1 MFKKTSIRFVIIG
14 IILVLA
20 AYSLYW
26 SGAYHFLSEEKKE
39 SLRESGELAA
49 IKEKILHLGLDL
61 QGGIHVVME
70 VDVPKLFLSLA
81 TNKTNDF
88 EATIETARKESEA
101 TDRDF
106 VDVFAEQVAKNNI
119 KLVRHY
125 SELGFENDKIISE
138 LRDEA
143 KDATNRAMAVIRN
156 RVDQYGVSEP
166 NIQQSGKYRIIV
178 QLAGVEDPE
187 RAKRL
192 IQKTAL
198 LELILMK
205 DPQVTQAFVESV
217 DDYLKTGNIDL
228 AKIDTTIEESDSTV
242 EESDT
247 SVAISEAKNKSVKID
262 ELLGTQREEQD
273 TSEDGD
279 LLVDESLYQE
289 KPFSSLLR
297 FMGNMIV
304 VPEENVYAVRK
315 ILADSNVVK
324 LLPFNSQLLWG
335 AKPITRTLD
344 EGGSRDFYNLYHLE
358 KEAGLQGK
366 YIVKASATLGSGQN
380 SGQPIINFTLN
391 NEGARK
397 FSRLTGAN
405 IDKRLAIVLDNKVYM
420 VPRINSKIP
429 NGQSIIEG
437 FSSLSEAKDIA
448 IVLRAGAL
456 PAPIRTMEER
466 TVGPTLGKDSVVLGT
481 RLGIIGFLIVIVFMA
496 FYYKGSGLLAD
507 VALLLNLFLVMAVL
521 AYFRATLTLPGI
533 AGLILTIGI
542 AVDNNVLI
550 FERIREE
557 LDKGKTVKS
566 AIDSGYGRAFIT
578 ILDANLTTILSALI
592 LMQFGTGPVKGFAV
606 TLFWGVVASFFT
618 AVFFTRT
625 IFNYRTERKVIEK
638 LSI

>member
-14 IILVLA
+14 IVLVLA

-26 SGAYHFLSEEKKE
+26 SAAYYSFSEEKKE
-39 SLRESGELAA
+39 SLRESGEMAN
-49 IKEKILHLGLDL
+49 INEKILHLGLDL

-81 TNKTNDF
+81 TNVTN
-88 EATIETARKESEA
+88 ELEKTIEDAAVESKENEQ
-101 TDRDF
+101 DY
-106 VDVFAEQVAKNNI
+106 VDVFQKHVEKNKL

-125 SELGFENDKIISE
+125 SELGFENDKIIE
-138 LRDEA
+138 KLRDES
-143 KDATNRAMAVIRN
+143 KDATNRAIAVIRN

-166 NIQQSGKYRIIV
+166 NIQKSGKYRIIV
-178 QLAGVEDPE
+178 QLAGVQDPE
-187 RAKRL
+187 RAKKL
-192 IQKTAL
+192 IQQTAL

-205 DPQVTQAFVESV
+205 DARVTQSFIESV
-217 DDYLKTGNIDL
+217 DDYLKTGNVEL
-228 AKIDTTIEESDSTV
+228 AQADTSETQDTT
-242 EESDT
+242 
-247 SVAISEAKNKSVKID
+247 VAVTEAKNKTVKVD
-262 ELLGTQREEQD
+262 ELLGTEDESAD

-279 LLVDESLYQE
+279 LLVDEALYQD

-297 FMGNMIV
+297 FMGDMVV
-304 VPEENVYAVRK
+304 VPKQNVYAVRK

-335 AKPITRTLD
+335 AKPITRNLE
-344 EGGSRDFYNLYHLE
+344 EGGTRDFYNLYHLE

-366 YIVKASATLGSGQN
+366 YIVKASATIGSGQN

-397 FSRLTGAN
+397 FSRLTGAH
-405 IDKRLAIVLDNKVYM
+405 IDERLAIVLDSKVYM

-437 FSSLSEAKDIA
+437 FSDLTEAKDIA

-456 PAPIRTMEER
+456 PAPIKIMEER
-466 TVGPTLGKDSVVLGT
+466 LVGPTLGRDSVRLGT
-481 RLGIIGFLIVIVFMA
+481 KLGTIGFLIVIIFMVI
-496 FYYKGSGLLAD
+496 YYKRSGLLAD
-507 VALLLNLFLVMAVL
+507 TALLLNLFLIMAVL

-578 ILDANLTTILSALI
+578 ILDANLTTIFSALI

-625 IFNYRTERKVIEK
+625 VYNFRTDKKVLEK

>member
-26 SGAYHFLSEEKKE
+26 SGAYYFFSEEKKE

-81 TNKTNDF
+81 TNVTNEF
-88 EATIETARKESEA
+88 EGTIEAARKESEA
-101 TDRDF
+101 TDQDF
-106 VDVFAEQVAKNNI
+106 VDVFANHVAKNNL

-125 SELGFENDKIISE
+125 SELGFENENIISK
-138 LRDEA
+138 LREEA

-166 NIQQSGKYRIIV
+166 NIQKAGKYRIIV

-205 DPQVTQAFVESV
+205 DPRVTQSFIESV
-217 DDYLKTGNIDL
+217 DEYMKTGNVEL
-228 AKIDTTIEESDSTV
+228 AKVDTTV

-247 SVAISEAKNKSVKID
+247 TIAINEAKNKSVKID
-262 ELLGTQREEQD
+262 ELLGTQDEEVQD

-279 LLVDESLYQE
+279 LLVDESIYKD

-304 VPEENVYAVRK
+304 VPEENEYAVKK

-335 AKPITRTLD
+335 AKAITRTLD
-344 EGGSRDFYNLYHLE
+344 EGGTRDFYNLYHLE

-366 YIVKASATLGSGQN
+366 YIVKAKASIGSGQN

-405 IDKRLAIVLDNKVYM
+405 INKRLAIVLDNKVYM

-429 NGQSIIEG
+429 NGQSVIEG
-437 FSSLSEAKDIA
+437 FSSLAEAKDIA

-456 PAPIRTMEER
+456 PAPIKIMEER
-466 TVGPTLGKDSVVLGT
+466 TVGPTLGRDSVETGT
-481 RLGIIGFLIVIVFMA
+481 KLGIIGFVIVIIFMG

-521 AYFRATLTLPGI
+521 AYLRATLTLPGI

-566 AIDSGYGRAFIT
+566 AIDSGYSRAFIT

-625 IFNYRTERKVIEK
+625 MFNYRTDKKVIEK

>member
-14 IILVLA
+14 IVLILA

-26 SGAYHFLSEEKKE
+26 SAAYYSYSEEKKE
-39 SLRESGELAA
+39 SLRESGEMTK

-70 VDVPKLFLSLA
+70 VDVPRLFESLA
-81 TNKTNDF
+81 SNKTDDF
-88 EATIETARKESEA
+88 QFALDAAKEKSLASEE
-101 TDRDF
+101 DF
-106 VDVFAEQVAKNNI
+106 VDLFEKHIEKNNI

-125 SELGFENDKIISE
+125 SELGYENDKIVE
-138 LRDEA
+138 KLRDES
-143 KDATNRAMAVIRN
+143 KDATNRAIAVIRN

-166 NIQQSGKYRIIV
+166 NIQKSGKYRILV
-178 QLAGVEDPE
+178 QLAGVQDPE
-187 RAKRL
+187 RAKQL
-192 IQKTAL
+192 IQRTAL

-205 DPQVTQAFVESV
+205 DPLITQSFLESV
-217 DDYLKTGNIDL
+217 DEYLKTGNVEIV
-228 AKIDTTIEESDSTV
+228 KPDTTEV
-242 EESDT
+242 QDT
-247 SVAISEAKNKSVKID
+247 TVAITEAKNKSVKID
-262 ELLGTQREEQD
+262 ELLGTTEEDTTREE
-273 TSEDGD
+273 G
-279 LLVDESLYQE
+279 LLVDEGIY
-289 KPFSSLLR
+289 KDRPFSSLLR
-297 FMGNMIV
+297 NNGNMIG
-304 VPEENVYAVRK
+304 VPEENVYAVKK
-315 ILADSNVVK
+315 ILADTNVVK
-324 LLPFNSQLLWG
+324 LLPFNSQILWD
-335 AKPITRTLD
+335 ANVSNVTD
-344 EGGSRDFYNLYHLE
+344 EEGKNRNLYTMYHLE

-366 YIVKASATLGSGQN
+366 YIVKANANIGSGQN
-380 SGQPIINFTLN
+380 TGQPVINFTLN

-405 IDKRLAIVLDNKVYM
+405 IDKRLAIVLDSKVYM
-420 VPRINSKIP
+420 IPKISTKIP

-437 FSSLSEAKDIA
+437 FSSLAEAKDIA

-456 PAPIRTMEER
+456 PAPIKILEER
-466 TVGPTLGKDSVVLGT
+466 TVGPSLGRDSVELGSK
-481 RLGIIGFLIVIVFMA
+481 LGMIGFILVIIFMA
-496 FYYKGSGLLAD
+496 IYYKGSGLLAD
-507 VALLLNLFLVMAVL
+507 VALFLNIFLVLAVL

-578 ILDANLTTILSALI
+578 ILDANLTTIFSALI

-618 AVFFTRT
+618 AVYFTHT
-625 IFNYRTERKVIEK
+625 IYNYITEKKVLEK
-638 LSI
+638 ISI

>member
-14 IILVLA
+14 IVLILA

-26 SGAYHFLSEEKKE
+26 SAAYYSYSEEKKE
-39 SLRESGELAA
+39 SLRESGELAK

-70 VDVPKLFLSLA
+70 VDVPKLFESLA
-81 TNKTNDF
+81 SNKTDDF
-88 EATIETARKESEA
+88 QAVIDAAKEESER
-101 TDRDF
+101 TEQDF
-106 VDVFAEQVAKNNI
+106 VDLFAKQVEMKKI

-125 SELGFENDKIISE
+125 SELGFENDKIISK
-138 LRDEA
+138 LRDES
-143 KDATNRAMAVIRN
+143 KDATNRAIAVIRN

-166 NIQQSGKYRIIV
+166 NIQKAGKYRILV
-178 QLAGVEDPE
+178 QLAGVQDPE
-187 RAKRL
+187 RAKQL

-198 LELILMK
+198 LELILLK
-205 DPQVTQAFVESV
+205 DPRVTQSFIESV
-217 DDYLKTGNIDL
+217 DEYLKTGNVEIAEL
-228 AKIDTTIEESDSTV
+228 DTT
-242 EESDT
+242 DT
-247 SVAISEAKNKSVKID
+247 QDTTVAITEAKNKSVKIN
-262 ELLGTQREEQD
+262 ELLGTEEAED
-273 TSEDGD
+273 STEESEG
-279 LLVDESLYQE
+279 LLVDEGMYQE

-297 FMGNMIV
+297 NYGNMV
-304 VPEENVYAVRK
+304 AVPEENVYAVKK
-315 ILADSNVVK
+315 ILADTNVVK
-324 LLPFNSQLLWG
+324 LLPFNSQILWDANPNVVTG
-335 AKPITRTLD
+335 QDGKTRTLHT
-344 EGGSRDFYNLYHLE
+344 LYHLN

-366 YIVKASATLGSGQN
+366 YIVNAKANIGSGTN
-380 SGQPIINFTLN
+380 TGQPVINFTLN

-405 IDKRLAIVLDNKVYM
+405 INKRLAIVLDSKVYM
-420 VPRINSKIP
+420 APRINSKIP
-429 NGQSIIEG
+429 NGQSVIEG
-437 FSSLSEAKDIA
+437 FNNLTEAKDIA

-466 TVGPTLGKDSVVLGT
+466 TVGPTLGRDSVELGT
-481 RLGIIGFLIVIVFMA
+481 KLGIIGFIIVIVFMA
-496 FYYKGSGLLAD
+496 IYYKRSGLLAD
-507 VALLLNLFLVMAVL
+507 VALLMNLFIVMAVL

-566 AIDSGYGRAFIT
+566 AIDSGYSSAFVT
-578 ILDANLTTILSALI
+578 ILDANLTTIFTALI

-606 TLFWGVVASFFT
+606 TLLWGVVASFFT

-625 IFNYRTERKVIEK
+625 IFNSRTDKKVLEK

>member
-14 IILVLA
+14 IVLILA

-26 SGAYHFLSEEKKE
+26 SAAYYSYSEEKKE
-39 SLRESGELAA
+39 SLRESGELAK

-70 VDVPKLFLSLA
+70 VDVPKLFESLA
-81 TNKTNDF
+81 SNKTDDF
-88 EATIETARKESEA
+88 QAAIDAAKEESER
-101 TDRDF
+101 TEQDF
-106 VDVFAEQVAKNNI
+106 VDLFAKQVEMKKI

-125 SELGFENDKIISE
+125 SELGFENDKIISK
-138 LRDEA
+138 LRDES
-143 KDATNRAMAVIRN
+143 KDATNRAIAVIRN

-166 NIQQSGKYRIIV
+166 NIQKAGKYRILV
-178 QLAGVEDPE
+178 QLAGVQDPE
-187 RAKRL
+187 RAKQL

-198 LELILMK
+198 LELILLK
-205 DPQVTQAFVESV
+205 DPRVTQSFIESV
-217 DDYLKTGNIDL
+217 DEYLKTGNVEIAEL
-228 AKIDTTIEESDSTV
+228 DTT
-242 EESDT
+242 DT
-247 SVAISEAKNKSVKID
+247 QDTTVAITEAKNKSVKIN
-262 ELLGTQREEQD
+262 ELLGTEEAED
-273 TSEDGD
+273 STEESEG
-279 LLVDESLYQE
+279 LLVDEGMYQE

-297 FMGNMIV
+297 NYGNMV
-304 VPEENVYAVRK
+304 AVPEENVYAVKK
-315 ILADSNVVK
+315 ILADTNVVK
-324 LLPFNSQLLWG
+324 LLPFNSQILWDANPNVVTG
-335 AKPITRTLD
+335 QDGKTRTLHT
-344 EGGSRDFYNLYHLE
+344 LYHLN

-366 YIVKASATLGSGQN
+366 YIVNAKANIGSGTN
-380 SGQPIINFTLN
+380 TGQPVINFTLN

-405 IDKRLAIVLDNKVYM
+405 INKRLAIVLDSKVYM
-420 VPRINSKIP
+420 APRINSKIP
-429 NGQSIIEG
+429 NGQSVIEG
-437 FSSLSEAKDIA
+437 FNNLTEAKDIA

-466 TVGPTLGKDSVVLGT
+466 TVGPTLGRDSVELGT
-481 RLGIIGFLIVIVFMA
+481 KLGIIGFIIVIVFMA
-496 FYYKGSGLLAD
+496 IYYKRSGLLAD
-507 VALLLNLFLVMAVL
+507 VALLMNLFIVMAVL

-566 AIDSGYGRAFIT
+566 AIDSGYSSAFVT
-578 ILDANLTTILSALI
+578 ILDANLTTIFTALI

-606 TLFWGVVASFFT
+606 TLLWGVVASFFT

-625 IFNYRTERKVIEK
+625 IFNSRTDKKVLEK

>member
-14 IILVLA
+14 IVLVLA

-26 SGAYHFLSEEKKE
+26 SAAYYSYSEEKKE
-39 SLRESGELAA
+39 SLRESGEMSK

-70 VDVPKLFLSLA
+70 VDVPELFLSLA
-81 TNKTNDF
+81 TNVTSDF
-88 EATIETARKESEA
+88 ERSIETAEKESLTGERNFI
-101 TDRDF
+101 DEF
-106 VDVFAEQVAKNNI
+106 EKNVEKNKI

-125 SELGFENDKIISE
+125 SELGFENDKIIQQ
-138 LRDEA
+138 LREEA
-143 KDATNRAMAVIRN
+143 KDATNRAIAVIRN

-166 NIQQSGKYRIIV
+166 NIQKSGKYRIIV
-178 QLAGVEDPE
+178 QLAGVQDPE
-187 RAKRL
+187 RAKEL

-205 DPQVTQAFVESV
+205 DPRVTQSFIESV
-217 DDYLKTGNIDL
+217 DEYLKTGDVDI
-228 AKIDTTIEESDSTV
+228 AEVDTTEESQDTTV
-242 EESDT
+242 AVE
-247 SVAISEAKNKSVKID
+247 EAKNKSVKVD
-262 ELLGTQREEQD
+262 ELLGTEEDKAD
-273 TSEDGD
+273 TSEDSN
-279 LLVDESLYQE
+279 LLVDESMYQE

-297 FMGNMIV
+297 FMGDMIA
-304 VPEENVYAVRK
+304 VPEENVYAVKK
-315 ILADSNVVK
+315 ILQDTNVVK
-324 LLPFNSQLLWG
+324 LLPFNSQLVWG

-344 EGGSRDFYNLYHLE
+344 DGGARDFYNLYHLN

-366 YIVKASATLGSGQN
+366 YIVKAKATLGSGQN
-380 SGQPIINFTLN
+380 SGKPIINFTLN

-397 FSRLTGAN
+397 FSRLTGSN
-405 IDKRLAIVLDNKVYM
+405 INKRLAIVLDKKVYM
-420 VPRINSKIP
+420 VPSIRSKIP
-429 NGQSIIEG
+429 NGRSLIEG
-437 FSSLSEAKDIA
+437 FSNLTEAKDIA

-456 PAPIRTMEER
+456 PAPIKVMEER
-466 TVGPTLGKDSVVLGT
+466 TVGPTLGRDSVELGT
-481 RLGIIGFLIVIVFMA
+481 KLGMIGFLIVIVFMVI
-496 FYYKGSGLLAD
+496 YYKGSGILAD

-566 AIDSGYGRAFIT
+566 SIDSGYSRAFIT

-625 IFNYRTERKVIEK
+625 IYNYRTEKKVMEK